1 VIGAVLVVIGA
12 VVVIGAALFIGEL
25 TERLTVD
32 GLKLNEFLTDELTV
46 LLTDELTKLT
56 WLEGLDELLIDAVLL
71 K

>member
-1 VIGAVLVVIGA
+1 MIGA